1 MTDKDRQIRMQEAY
15 INELETNN
23 KILQDKIK
31 ALSKQVSNQP
41 MKETKAVKSA
51 NNVSFADR
59 YISDI
64 PSFADEKVLDLQKKK
79 RVIKPNQK
87 EQEIVPVG
95 NIKIKRIKRK
105 PDNDEEIENVT
116 QNLDPRFQA
125 MRLFGPLKYDSL
137 DIFGQACSN
146 QNYILANCMG
156 KPQRTN
162 KQVLKQCLDRFRD
175 NNITFYDLRKEQY
188 NLRTQTPLSGQGLL
202 YRLTKAIYWYGTEEE
217 KAMFNF

>member
-1 MTDKDRQIRMQEAY
+1 LTDKDRQIRMQEAY

-31 ALSKQVSNQP
+31 AFSKQANNEIA
-41 MKETKAVKSA
+41 KETKAVKAS
-51 NNVSFADR
+51 NDISFADR

-64 PSFADEKVLDLQKKK
+64 PSFSEEKVLDLQKKK

-146 QNYILANCMG
+146 QNYILVNCMG

>member
-146 QNYILANCMG
+146 QNYILQNCMG

>member
-31 ALSKQVSNQP
+31 ALSKQANNEIA
-41 MKETKAVKSA
+41 KETKAVKA
-51 NNVSFADR
+51 GNDISFADR

-64 PSFADEKVLDLQKKK
+64 PSFKEKVLDLQKKK

-105 PDNDEEIENVT
+105 PDDVEEADIET
-116 QNLDPRFQA
+116 RNLDPRFQA

-202 YRLTKAIYWYGTEEE
+202 YRLTKAIYWYGTDEE

>member
-1 MTDKDRQIRMQEAY
+1 VTDKDRQIRMQEAY

-31 ALSKQVSNQP
+31 ALSKQANNEIV
-41 MKETKAVKSA
+41 KETKGVKA
-51 NNVSFADR
+51 GLISFTDK

-64 PSFADEKVLDLQKKK
+64 PSFKEKVLDLQKKK

-105 PDNDEEIENVT
+105 PDDVEEADIET
-116 QNLDPRFQA
+116 RNLDPRFQA

-202 YRLTKAIYWYGTEEE
+202 YRLTKAIYWYGTDEE

>member
-15 INELETNN
+15 INELEANN

-41 MKETKAVKSA
+41 IKETKAVKSA
-51 NNVSFADR
+51 NSVSFADR

>member
-1 MTDKDRQIRMQEAY
+1 VTDKDRQIRMQEAY

-31 ALSKQVSNQP
+31 ALSKQANNETT
-41 MKETKAVKSA
+41 KETKAVKA
-51 NNVSFADR
+51 GNDISFADR

-64 PSFADEKVLDLQKKK
+64 PSLKEKVLDLQKKK

-105 PDNDEEIENVT
+105 PDDVEEADIET
-116 QNLDPRFQA
+116 RNLDPRFQA

-202 YRLTKAIYWYGTEEE
+202 YRLTKAIYWYGTDEE

>member
-15 INELETNN
+15 INEIETNN

-31 ALSKQVSNQP
+31 ALSKQANNETA
-41 MKETKAVKSA
+41 KETKAVKA
-51 NNVSFADR
+51 GNDISFVDR

-64 PSFADEKVLDLQKKK
+64 PSLKEKVLDLQKKK
-79 RVIKPNQK
+79 RAIKPNQK

-105 PDNDEEIENVT
+105 PEDVEEVDIET
-116 QNLDPRFQA
+116 RNLDPRFQA

-202 YRLTKAIYWYGTEEE
+202 YRLTKAIYWYGTDEE
-217 KAMFNF
+217 KAMFN

>member
-41 MKETKAVKSA
+41 MKETNAVKSA